1 MPIES
6 ARFKSVMTHLPTL
19 KQLQYLTALHQH
31 GHFGRAADF
40 VCVTQ
45 STLSAGLR
53 ELETVLGITLVER
66 TQRVVRFTPLGERIV
81 AKAYTVLREADELAV
96 MASGSGKPLTGDLR
110 LGVIPTIA
118 PFLLPLLLP
127 QLRDA
132 FPDLKLYL
140 REDLTVTAC
149 EGLARGQLDCLLLA
163 LPYPCGDVTVK
174 KLFHDPFYLA
184 FHPADFDG
192 AAPYVLPEAI
202 DDARLLVLEDGHCL
216 RGHAL
221 EACGRPELRTDSS
234 HVGTSL
240 HTLVQMVANRL
251 GLTLL
256 PEMAVVSGI
265 LSGTPVQARPVDGR
279 HASRDIALAWRKS
292 SPRAEEF
299 TMLAEALKGAWENQ
313 VRLAWRRE
321 GAEF

>member
-1 MPIES
+1 
-6 ARFKSVMTHLPTL
+6 MTYLPTL

-31 GHFGRAADF
+31 GHFGRAAEA

-45 STLSAGLR
+45 STLSSGLR
-53 ELETVLGITLVER
+53 ELEGLLGTVLVER

-81 AKAYTVLREADELAV
+81 AKAYTVLREADELAS
-96 MASGSGKPLTGDLR
+96 MATGSGKPLSGDVR

-127 QLRDA
+127 ELRIR

-140 REDLTVTAC
+140 REDLTAPAC
-149 EGLARGQLDCLLLA
+149 EALARGHLDCLLLA
-163 LPYPCGDVTVK
+163 LPYPCGDVALAH
-174 KLFHDPFYLA
+174 LFRDPLHLA
-184 FHPADFDG
+184 FHPAEFDG
-192 AAPYVLPEAI
+192 AAPFVLPEAI
-202 DDARLLVLEDGHCL
+202 DDSRLLVLEDGHCL

-221 EACGRPELRTDSS
+221 EACGRPELRTDTA
-234 HVGTSL
+234 HIGTSL

-256 PEMAVVSGI
+256 PEMAVTAGI
-265 LSGTPVQARPVDGR
+265 LTGTAVQARRVEGQN
-279 HASRDIALAWRKS
+279 ASREIALAWRKS

-299 TMLAEALKGAWENQ
+299 MLLANAFNEAWASQALPESH
-313 VRLAWRRE
+313 RE
-321 GAEF
+321 GDEF

>member
-1 MPIES
+1 
-6 ARFKSVMTHLPTL
+6 MTYLPTL

-31 GHFGRAADF
+31 GHFGRAAEA
-40 VCVTQ
+40 VRVTQ

-53 ELETVLGITLVER
+53 ELETLLGTVLVER

-81 AKAYTVLREADELAV
+81 AKAYGVLREADELAA
-96 MASGSGKPLTGDLR
+96 MASAGGKPLSGELR

-118 PFLLPLLLP
+118 PFLLPRLLP
-127 QLRDA
+127 GLRET

-140 REDLTVTAC
+140 REDLTATGC

-163 LPYPCGDVTVK
+163 LPYPCGDVTAK
-174 KLFHDPFYLA
+174 TLFRDPFYLA
-184 FHPADFDG
+184 FHPAEFDG
-192 AAPYVLPEAI
+192 RAPYVLPEAI
-202 DDARLLVLEDGHCL
+202 DEHRLLMLEDGHCL

-221 EACGRPELRTDSS
+221 EACGRPELRTDSA

-256 PEMAVVSGI
+256 PEMAIVSGI
-265 LSGTPVQARPVDGR
+265 LNGTPVQARPVDGP
-279 HASRDIALAWRKS
+279 HASREIALAWRAS
-292 SPRAEEF
+292 SPRSDEF
-299 TMLAEALKGAWENQ
+299 MMLAASLQEAWECQ
-313 VRLAWRRE
+313 MRSEWGRE
-321 GAEF
+321 GSEF

>member
-1 MPIES
+1 MSYP
-6 ARFKSVMTHLPTL
+6 PTL

-31 GHFGRAADF
+31 GHFGRAAEA

-53 ELETVLGITLVER
+53 ELEGLLGAVLVER
-66 TQRVVRFTPLGERIV
+66 TQRVLRFTPLGERIV
-81 AKAYTVLREADELAV
+81 AKAYIVLREADELTA
-96 MASGSGKPLTGDLR
+96 MASGSGKPLSGEVR

-127 QLRDA
+127 ELRTA

-140 REDLTVTAC
+140 REDLTTPAC
-149 EGLARGQLDCLLLA
+149 EALMRGQLDCLLLA
-163 LPYPCGDVTVK
+163 LPYPCGDVT
-174 KLFHDPFYLA
+174 LAPMFRDPFYLA
-184 FHPADFDG
+184 FHPAEFDG
-192 AAPYVLPEAI
+192 AAPFVLPEAI
-202 DDARLLVLEDGHCL
+202 DDTRLLVLEDGHCL

-221 EACGRPELRTDSS
+221 EACGRPELRTDMA

-256 PEMAVVSGI
+256 PEMAVMSGI
-265 LSGTPVQARPVDGR
+265 LSGTPVQARPVEGQ
-279 HASRDIALAWRKS
+279 HASREIALAWRKS
-292 SPRAEEF
+292 SPRADEF
-299 TMLAEALKGAWENQ
+299 ILLAEAFHASWQSQLT
-313 VRLAWRRE
+313 LASQRE
-321 GAEF
+321 GDEF

>member
-1 MPIES
+1 M
-6 ARFKSVMTHLPTL
+6 AYLPSL

-31 GHFGRAADF
+31 GHFGRAALA

-53 ELETVLGITLVER
+53 ELEGVLGTVLVER
-66 TQRVVRFTPLGERIV
+66 THKVLRFTPIGEKIV
-81 AKAYTVLREADELAV
+81 AKAYQVLQQAEELADL
-96 MASGSGKPLTGDLR
+96 ANTAAKPLCGDLR

-127 QLRDA
+127 ELRIKC
-132 FPDLKLYL
+132 PELKLYL
-140 REDLTVTAC
+140 REELTTMAC
-149 EGLARGQLDCLLLA
+149 ESLARGQLDCVLLA
-163 LPYPCGDVTVK
+163 LPYQCGDVSVES
-174 KLFHDPFYLA
+174 LFHDPFHLA

-192 AAPYVLPEAI
+192 TLPYVLPESV

-216 RGHAL
+216 RGHSL
-221 EACGRPELRTDSS
+221 EACGRPELRTDAA

-256 PEMAVVSGI
+256 PEMAVMAGI
-265 LSGTPVQARPVDGR
+265 LSGTAVQARPLSGR
-279 HASRDIALAWRKS
+279 AASREIALAWRAS

-299 TMLAEALKGAWENQ
+299 TLLAQTLKTAWTNQ
-313 VRLAWRRE
+313 VRLAWGRE

>member
-1 MPIES
+1 
-6 ARFKSVMTHLPTL
+6 MTYLPTL

-31 GHFGRAADF
+31 GHFGRAAEA
-40 VCVTQ
+40 VRVTQ

-53 ELETVLGITLVER
+53 ELETLLGTVLVER

-81 AKAYTVLREADELAV
+81 AKAYGVLREADELAA
-96 MASGSGKPLTGDLR
+96 MASAGGKPLSGELR

-118 PFLLPLLLP
+118 PFLLPRLLP
-127 QLRDA
+127 GLRET

-140 REDLTVTAC
+140 REDLTATGC
-149 EGLARGQLDCLLLA
+149 ESLSRGQLDCLLLA
-163 LPYPCGDVTVK
+163 LPYPCGDVTSK
-174 KLFHDPFYLA
+174 ILFRDPFYLA
-184 FHPADFDG
+184 FHPAEFDG
-192 AAPYVLPEAI
+192 RAPYVLPEAI
-202 DDARLLVLEDGHCL
+202 DEHRLLMLEDGHCL

-221 EACGRPELRTDSS
+221 EACGRPELRTDSA

-265 LSGTPVQARPVDGR
+265 LNGTPVQARPVDGP
-279 HASRDIALAWRKS
+279 HASREIALAWRAS
-292 SPRAEEF
+292 SPRSDEF
-299 TMLAEALKGAWENQ
+299 MMLAASLQEAWECQ
-313 VRLAWRRE
+313 MRTEWGRE
-321 GAEF
+321 GSEF

>member
-1 MPIES
+1 M
-6 ARFKSVMTHLPTL
+6 AHLPTL

-31 GHFGRAADF
+31 GHFGRAADAA
-40 VCVTQ
+40 CVTQ

-53 ELETVLGITLVER
+53 ELETGLGTVLVER

-81 AKAYTVLREADELAV
+81 AKAYIVLREADELAI
-96 MASGSGKPLTGDLR
+96 MASGSGKPLVGDLR

-127 QLRDA
+127 ELRDG

-149 EGLARGQLDCLLLA
+149 EALARGQLDCLLLA
-163 LPYPCGDVTVK
+163 LPYPCGEVTVK
-174 KLFHDPFYLA
+174 PLFRDPFYLA

-192 AAPYVLPEAI
+192 TAPYVLPEAI

-256 PEMAVVSGI
+256 PEMAIMGGI
-265 LSGTPVQARPVDGR
+265 LTGTSVQARPLEGR
-279 HASRDIALAWRKS
+279 QSAREIALAWRS
-292 SPRAEEF
+292 TSPRADEF
-299 TMLAEALKGAWENQ
+299 ELLAKVLTKAWETQ
-313 VRLAWRRE
+313 VRLAWGRE

>member
-1 MPIES
+1 
-6 ARFKSVMTHLPTL
+6 MTYLPTL

-31 GHFGRAADF
+31 GHFGRAADA

-53 ELETVLGITLVER
+53 ELEAVLGTVLVER
-66 TQRVVRFTPLGERIV
+66 TQRVVCFTPLGERVV
-81 AKAYTVLREADELAV
+81 AKAYAVLREADELV
-96 MASGSGKPLTGDLR
+96 TMACSGGKPLGGELR

-118 PFLLPLLLP
+118 PFLLPRLLP
-127 QLRDA
+127 GLRDA

-140 REDLTVTAC
+140 REDLTTTAC
-149 EGLARGQLDCLLLA
+149 ESLARGQLDCLLFA
-163 LPYPCGDVTVK
+163 LPYPCGDVSVEM
-174 KLFHDPFYLA
+174 LFHDPFYLA
-184 FHPADFDG
+184 FHPAEFDG
-192 AAPYVLPEAI
+192 SGPYVLPEAI

-221 EACGRPELRTDSS
+221 EACRKPELRTDAA

-265 LSGTPVQARPVDGR
+265 LAGTAVQARPVDGR
-279 HASRDIALAWRKS
+279 HASRQIALAWRPS
-292 SPRAEEF
+292 SPRAAEF
-299 TMLAEALKGAWENQ
+299 LLLADALRTAWAGQ
-313 VRLAWRRE
+313 MRSAWGRE
-321 GAEF
+321 GSEF

>member
-1 MPIES
+1 
-6 ARFKSVMTHLPTL
+6 MTYLPTL

-31 GHFGRAADF
+31 GHFGRAADSA
-40 VCVTQ
+40 CVTQ

-53 ELETVLGITLVER
+53 ELETVLGTTLVER
-66 TQRVVRFTPLGERIV
+66 TQRVVRFTPIGERIV
-81 AKAYTVLREADELAV
+81 AKAYIILREADELAL
-96 MASGSGKPLTGDLR
+96 MAGGATKPLGGDLR

-127 QLRDA
+127 ELRDK

-140 REDLTVTAC
+140 TTAAC
-149 EGLARGQLDCLLLA
+149 EALARGHLDCVLLA
-163 LPYPCGDVTVK
+163 LPYPCGDLTLK
-174 KLFHDPFYLA
+174 KLFQDPFYLA
-184 FHPADFDG
+184 FHPSDFDG
-192 AAPYVLPEAI
+192 SAPYVMPEAI

-265 LSGTPVQARPVDGR
+265 LMGTSVQARPLDGR

-299 TMLAEALKGAWENQ
+299 TMLAEALKSAWDSQ

>member
-1 MPIES
+1 MKPVS
-6 ARFKSVMTHLPTL
+6 FGAMAHLPSL

-31 GHFGRAADF
+31 GHFGRAAEA

-53 ELETVLGITLVER
+53 ELETGLGTILVER
-66 TQRVVRFTPLGERIV
+66 THKVMRFTPLGEKIV
-81 AKAYTVLREADELAV
+81 AKANKVLRQAEELVELATT
-96 MASGSGKPLTGDLR
+96 AAKPLCGELR

-118 PFLLPLLLP
+118 PFLLPQLLP
-127 QLRDA
+127 GLRA
-132 FPDLKLYL
+132 SFPELKLYL
-140 REDLTVTAC
+140 REDLTTTAC
-149 EGLARGQLDCLLLA
+149 ESLARGQLDCVLLA
-163 LPYPCGDVTVK
+163 LPCECGDVTLET
-174 KLFHDPFYLA
+174 LFRDPFHLA

-192 AAPYVLPEAI
+192 AVPHVPPEAI

-216 RGHAL
+216 RGHSL
-221 EACGRPELRTDSS
+221 EACGRPELRTDSA

-256 PEMAVVSGI
+256 PEMAVMAGI
-265 LSGTPVQARPVDGR
+265 LSGTAVQARPLEGTR
-279 HASRDIALAWRKS
+279 ASREIALAWRAS

-299 TMLAEALKGAWENQ
+299 TLLADTLRASWDSQ

>member
-1 MPIES
+1 
-6 ARFKSVMTHLPTL
+6 MTHLPTL

-31 GHFGRAADF
+31 GHFGRASEAVF
-40 VCVTQ
+40 VTQ

-53 ELETVLGITLVER
+53 ELEGLLGTVLVER
-66 TQRVVRFTPLGERIV
+66 TQRVVRFTPLGEKIV
-81 AKAYTVLREADELAV
+81 KKAYAVLREADELAS
-96 MASGSGKPLTGDLR
+96 MAGNSGKPLAGDLR

-127 QLRDA
+127 ELREG

-140 REDLTVTAC
+140 REDLTTTAC
-149 EGLARGQLDCLLLA
+149 EALSRGQLDCLLLA
-163 LPYPCGDVTVK
+163 LPYPCGDVAK
-174 KLFHDPFYLA
+174 KVLFRDPFYLA
-184 FHPADFDG
+184 FHPSDFDCRG
-192 AAPYVLPEAI
+192 PYVLPEAI
-202 DDARLLVLEDGHCL
+202 DDTRLLVLEDGHCL
-216 RGHAL
+216 RDHAL
-221 EACGRPELRTDSS
+221 EACGRPELRTDTA

-265 LSGTPVQARPVDGR
+265 LSGTAVQARPVEGY
-279 HASRDIALAWRKS
+279 HASREIALVWRSS

-299 TMLAEALKGAWENQ
+299 ALLADSLKNTWEKQ
-313 VRLAWRRE
+313 VRLAWGRE

>member
-1 MPIES
+1 MS
-6 ARFKSVMTHLPTL
+6 YLPTL

-31 GHFGRAADF
+31 GHFGRAADAA
-40 VCVTQ
+40 CVTQ

-53 ELETVLGITLVER
+53 ELESVLGTVLVER
-66 TQRVVRFTPLGERIV
+66 TQRVMRFTPLGERIV
-81 AKAYTVLREADELAV
+81 AKAYTVLREADELTA
-96 MASGSGKPLTGDLR
+96 MASGSGKPLVGDLR

-127 QLRDA
+127 ELRDG

-140 REDLTVTAC
+140 REDLTTTAC
-149 EGLARGQLDCLLLA
+149 EALARGQLDCLLLA

-174 KLFHDPFYLA
+174 PLFRDPFYLA
-184 FHPADFDG
+184 FHPDDFDG

-202 DDARLLVLEDGHCL
+202 DDTRLLVLEDGHCL
-216 RGHAL
+216 REHAL
-221 EACGRPELRTDSS
+221 EACGRPELRTDAA

-240 HTLVQMVANRL
+240 HTVVQMVANRL

-256 PEMAVVSGI
+256 PEMAVVAGI
-265 LSGTPVQARPVDGR
+265 LNGTPVQARPVEGK
-279 HASRDIALAWRKS
+279 HASREVALAWRKS
-292 SPRAEEF
+292 SPRGAEFEL
-299 TMLAEALKGAWENQ
+299 LAEALKRAWDDQ
-313 VRLAWRRE
+313 VRLAWQRE

>member
-1 MPIES
+1 
-6 ARFKSVMTHLPTL
+6 MTYLPTL

-31 GHFGRAADF
+31 GHFGRAAEA

-53 ELETVLGITLVER
+53 ELETLLGTTLVER
-66 TQRVVRFTPLGERIV
+66 TQRVVRFTPLGDRIA
-81 AKAYTVLREADELAV
+81 AKAYAVLREADELAS
-96 MASGSGKPLTGDLR
+96 MAASSGRPLAGELR

-118 PFLLPLLLP
+118 PFLLPRLLP
-127 QLRDA
+127 ELRDG
-132 FPDLKLYL
+132 FPELKLYL
-140 REDLTVTAC
+140 REDLTTTAC
-149 EGLARGQLDCLLLA
+149 ESLARGQLDCVLLA
-163 LPYPCGDVTVK
+163 LPYPCGDLTVRE
-174 KLFHDPFYLA
+174 LFRDPFYLA
-184 FHPADFDG
+184 FHPRDFDG
-192 AAPYVLPEAI
+192 SQPYVLPEAI

-216 RGHAL
+216 RGHTL
-221 EACGRPELRTDSS
+221 QACGHPELRTDAA

-265 LSGTPVQARPVDGR
+265 LAGTPVIARPVDGR
-279 HASRDIALAWRKS
+279 HASREIALAWRAS

-299 TMLAEALKGAWENQ
+299 TLLADTLKAAWEAQ
-313 VRLAWRRE
+313 VRLAWGRE

>member
-1 MPIES
+1 MS
-6 ARFKSVMTHLPTL
+6 YLPTL

-31 GHFGRAADF
+31 GHFGRAADAA
-40 VCVTQ
+40 CVTQ

-53 ELETVLGITLVER
+53 ELETLLGTVLVER

-81 AKAYTVLREADELAV
+81 AKAYVVLREADELAG
-96 MASGSGKPLTGDLR
+96 MAAGSGKPLSGDVR

-127 QLRDA
+127 ELRGS

-140 REDLTVTAC
+140 REELTTAAC
-149 EGLARGQLDCLLLA
+149 DALARGQLDCLLLA
-163 LPYPCGDVTVK
+163 LPYPCGDAIAVP
-174 KLFHDPFYLA
+174 LFRDPFYLA

-192 AAPYVLPEAI
+192 AGPYVLPEAV
-202 DDARLLVLEDGHCL
+202 DDSRLLVLEDGHCL

-221 EACGRPELRTDSS
+221 EACGRPELRTDAS
-234 HVGTSL
+234 HIGTSL

-265 LSGTPVQARPVDGR
+265 LSGTPVQARPLEGR
-279 HASRDIALAWRKS
+279 QASREIALAWRRS
-292 SPRAEEF
+292 SPRSEEF
-299 TMLAEALKGAWENQ
+299 TLLADALKTAWDKQ
-313 VRLAWRRE
+313 VRLAWQRE

>member
-1 MPIES
+1 
-6 ARFKSVMTHLPTL
+6 MTYLPTL

-31 GHFGRAADF
+31 GHFGRAAEAT
-40 VCVTQ
+40 CVTQ

-53 ELETVLGITLVER
+53 ELETVLGTVLVER

-81 AKAYTVLREADELAV
+81 AKAYTVLREADELAN
-96 MASGSGKPLTGDLR
+96 MASGSGKPLSGDVR

-127 QLRDA
+127 ELRNA

-140 REDLTVTAC
+140 REDLTTAAC
-149 EGLARGQLDCLLLA
+149 EALMRGQLDCVLLA
-163 LPYPCGDVTVK
+163 LPYPCGDAALAP
-174 KLFHDPFYLA
+174 LFRDPFYLA

-192 AAPYVLPEAI
+192 AAPNVPPEAI
-202 DDARLLVLEDGHCL
+202 DDSRLLVLEDGHCL

-221 EACGRPELRTDSS
+221 EACGRPELRTDMS
-234 HVGTSL
+234 HIGTSL

-256 PEMAVVSGI
+256 PEMAVMAGI
-265 LSGTPVQARPVDGR
+265 LAGTPVQARPLD
-279 HASRDIALAWRKS
+279 ASQTSREIALAWRKS
-292 SPRAEEF
+292 SPRADEF
-299 TMLAEALKGAWENQ
+299 AMLAATLKNAWDQ
-313 VRLAWRRE
+313 QLRLAWQRE